1 MCYNGRII
9 AEYKFLRIK
18 GVLMNMNKD
27 LEDFSIVHDNGMNNN
42 NFVDSLCHP
51 ELVSRSLNHEILKQ
65 VQNDNT
71 LGNNSLCHPEFISGS
86 QEEDILKRVPS
97 DNVFMQN
104 NRELVG
110 AHKAFTLSESLIMM
124 AIVGVIAVITLVS
137 LSGLKPNKDKLLL
150 QKAHRA
156 TLEAVAEIAN
166 DTVAYPP
173 LQSAD
178 ASFRGHL
185 LFAAR
190 RQVEMALFTPDLTQ
204 AITGDGVDCT
214 IYGTPGGDTVPKQLM
229 CSKLDA
235 NGNPIE
241 TTNADGLIVF
251 VYTTDCKKNP
261 PRLTLDPLDPI
272 DTSTRGGD
280 TVVDN
285 TPTPTGTLKPTGG
298 GHSDSVLPNIGSA
311 GETTTSGNVKITPAS
326 AVLTDRS
333 VPTRDSGKYTSEN
346 KFAYLFAHI
355 MQPSGKDISC
365 NNKVCTFNTSDGMSW
380 TVTDNFSAGNVNS
393 TATIKVDING
403 DKKPN
408 KAYNPDKPTE
418 VKTPDQFT
426 FTVRANGQVTVPAN
440 DAVAQKYLQSRK

>member
-1 MCYNGRII
+1 
-9 AEYKFLRIK
+9 
-18 GVLMNMNKD
+18 MNMNKD

-51 ELVSRSLNHEILKQ
+51 E
-65 VQNDNT
+65 
-71 LGNNSLCHPEFISGS
+71 FISGS
-86 QEEDILKRVPS
+86 QEEDILKRVPN
-97 DNVFMQN
+97 D
-104 NRELVG
+104 RELVG

-235 NGNPIE
+235 NGNPV
-241 TTNADGLIVF
+241 TRLNSDGLIDF
-251 VYTTDCKKNP
+251 VYTTDCKTITAK
-261 PRLTLDPLDPI
+261 LTLDPIDPI
-272 DTSTRGGD
+272 DTSTLNVD
-280 TVVDN
+280 TGNN
-285 TPTPTGTLKPTGG
+285 TTGIPKPTGG

-311 GETTTSGNVKITPAS
+311 GEATTSGNVKITPAS

-333 VPTRDSGKYTSEN
+333 VPTRDSGKYTSAN

-426 FTVRANGQVTVPAN
+426 FTVRANGQVTVPVN

>member
-1 MCYNGRII
+1 
-9 AEYKFLRIK
+9 
-18 GVLMNMNKD
+18 MNMNKD

-51 ELVSRSLNHEILKQ
+51 E
-65 VQNDNT
+65 
-71 LGNNSLCHPEFISGS
+71 FISES
-86 QEEDILKRVPS
+86 QEEDILKRVPN
-97 DNVFMQN
+97 D
-104 NRELVG
+104 RELVG

-235 NGNPIE
+235 NGNPV
-241 TTNADGLIVF
+241 TRLNSDGLIEF
-251 VYTTDCKKNP
+251 VYTTDCKTITAK
-261 PRLTLDPLDPI
+261 LTLDPIDPI
-272 DTSTRGGD
+272 DTSTLNVD
-280 TVVDN
+280 TGNN
-285 TPTPTGTLKPTGG
+285 TTGIPKPTGG

-311 GETTTSGNVKITPAS
+311 GEATTSGNVKITPAS

-333 VPTRDSGKYTSEN
+333 VPTRDSGKYTSAN

-426 FTVRANGQVTVPAN
+426 FTVRANGQVTVPVN

>member
-1 MCYNGRII
+1 MD
-9 AEYKFLRIK
+9 
-18 GVLMNMNKD
+18 MNKD
-27 LEDFSIVHDNGMNNN
+27 LEDFSIVFDNGMNDN
-42 NFVDSLCHP
+42 NFVDSETHF
-51 ELVSRSLNHEILKQ
+51 EFFKGFKMQKSL
-65 VQNDNT
+65 
-71 LGNNSLCHPEFISGS
+71 
-86 QEEDILKRVPS
+86 
-97 DNVFMQN
+97 
-104 NRELVG
+104 
-110 AHKAFTLSESLIMM
+110 AFTLSESLIMM

-214 IYGTPGGDTVPKQLM
+214 IYGTPGGNPNTVPYSLM
-229 CSKLDA
+229 CAKEDA
-235 NGNPIE
+235 NGNPV
-241 TTNADGLIVF
+241 TRLNSDGLIEF
-251 VYTTDCKKNP
+251 VYTTDCKKNLP
-261 PRLTLDPLDPI
+261 KLTLDPI
-272 DTSTRGGD
+272 DTSTFNTGN
-280 TVVDN
+280 TVN
-285 TPTPTGTLKPTGG
+285 TVNTGSNTIETLKPTGG

-333 VPTRDSGKYTSEN
+333 VPKRDSGKYTSEN

>member
-1 MCYNGRII
+1 
-9 AEYKFLRIK
+9 
-18 GVLMNMNKD
+18 MNMNKD

-42 NFVDSLCHP
+42 NFV
-51 ELVSRSLNHEILKQ
+51 
-65 VQNDNT
+65 
-71 LGNNSLCHPEFISGS
+71 NSLCHPEFISGT
-86 QEEDILKRVPS
+86 QEEDILKRVPN
-97 DNVFMQN
+97 D
-104 NRELVG
+104 RELVG

-190 RQVEMALFTPDLTQ
+190 RQVEMALFTPDLTH
-204 AITGDGVDCT
+204 AITDEELDCT
-214 IYGTPGGDTVPKQLM
+214 IYGTPGGGPTVPTKLM
-229 CSKLDA
+229 CIKEDA
-235 NGNPIE
+235 NGNPV
-241 TTNADGLIVF
+241 TRLNSDGIIVF
-251 VYTTDCKKNP
+251 VPTTDCKKTLP
-261 PRLTLDPLDPI
+261 KLTLDPLDPI
-272 DTSTRGGD
+272 DTSTLNVD
-280 TVVDN
+280 TGNN
-285 TPTPTGTLKPTGG
+285 TTGIPKPTGG

-333 VPTRDSGKYTSEN
+333 VPKRDSGKYTSAN

-365 NNKVCTFNTSDGMSW
+365 RNKVCSFNTSDGMSW

>member
-1 MCYNGRII
+1 
-9 AEYKFLRIK
+9 
-18 GVLMNMNKD
+18 MNMNKD
-27 LEDFSIVHDNGMNNN
+27 LEDFSIVYDNGMNNN

-51 ELVSRSLNHEILKQ
+51 E
-65 VQNDNT
+65 
-71 LGNNSLCHPEFISGS
+71 FISGA
-86 QEEDILKRVPS
+86 QEEDILKRVPNDS
-97 DNVFMQN
+97 VFMQDD
-104 NRELVG
+104 RELVG

-235 NGNPIE
+235 NGNPV
-241 TTNADGLIVF
+241 TRLNSDGLIEF
-251 VYTTDCKKNP
+251 VYTTDCKTITAK
-261 PRLTLDPLDPI
+261 LTLDPIDPI
-272 DTSTRGGD
+272 DTSTLNVD
-280 TVVDN
+280 TGNN
-285 TPTPTGTLKPTGG
+285 TTEILKPTGG

>member
-1 MCYNGRII
+1 
-9 AEYKFLRIK
+9 
-18 GVLMNMNKD
+18 MNMNKD
-27 LEDFSIVHDNGMNNN
+27 LEDFSIVYDNGMNNN
-42 NFVDSLCHP
+42 NFVD
-51 ELVSRSLNHEILKQ
+51 
-65 VQNDNT
+65 
-71 LGNNSLCHPEFISGS
+71 SLCHPEFISGS
-86 QEEDILKRVPS
+86 QEEDILKRVPN
-97 DNVFMQN
+97 D
-104 NRELVG
+104 RELVG

-190 RQVEMALFTPDLTQ
+190 RQVEMALITPDLTY
-204 AITGDGVDCT
+204 AITDEELDCT
-214 IYGTPGGDTVPKQLM
+214 IYGTPGGGPNTMRQTYM
-229 CSKLDA
+229 CYKEDA

-241 TTNADGLIVF
+241 TTNADGLIEF
-251 VYTTDCKKNP
+251 VMTTDCQKITTKQ
-261 PRLTLDPLDPI
+261 TIDPLGPI
-272 DTSTRGGD
+272 DTSTLDVD
-280 TVVDN
+280 TGNN
-285 TPTPTGTLKPTGG
+285 TTEILKPTGG

-333 VPTRDSGKYTSEN
+333 VPTRDSGKYTSAN

>member
-1 MCYNGRII
+1 
-9 AEYKFLRIK
+9 
-18 GVLMNMNKD
+18 MNMNKD

-42 NFVDSLCHP
+42 NFVDSLCLP
-51 ELVSRSLNHEILKQ
+51 ELVSRSLNHEILNQ
-65 VQNDNT
+65 VQNDNM
-71 LGNNSLCHPEFISGS
+71 LGNSSLCHPEFISGS
-86 QEEDILKRVPS
+86 QEEDILKRVPN
-97 DNVFMQN
+97 D
-104 NRELVG
+104 RELVG

-204 AITGDGVDCT
+204 AITDDKLDCT
-214 IYGTPGGDTVPKQLM
+214 IYGTSSGAPTVPKQLM
-229 CSKLDA
+229 CQKVDA
-235 NGNPIE
+235 NGNPV
-241 TTNADGLIVF
+241 TYLNSNGLIDF
-251 VYTTDCKKNP
+251 VYTTNCKNTTK
-261 PRLTLDPLDPI
+261 LTLDPLDPI
-272 DTSTRGGD
+272 DTSTWD
-280 TVVDN
+280 VN
-285 TPTPTGTLKPTGG
+285 TGNNTTATLQPTGG

-365 NNKVCTFNTSDGMSW
+365 SNKVCTFNTSDGMSW

>member
-1 MCYNGRII
+1 MD
-9 AEYKFLRIK
+9 
-18 GVLMNMNKD
+18 MNKD
-27 LEDFSIVHDNGMNNN
+27 LEDFSIVYDNGMNNN

-51 ELVSRSLNHEILKQ
+51 E
-65 VQNDNT
+65 
-71 LGNNSLCHPEFISGS
+71 FISGA
-86 QEEDILKRVPS
+86 QEEDILKRVPNDS
-97 DNVFMQN
+97 VFMQDD
-104 NRELVG
+104 RELVG

-190 RQVEMALFTPDLTQ
+190 RQVEMALFTPDLTH
-204 AITGDGVDCT
+204 AITDEEVDCT
-214 IYGTPGGDTVPKQLM
+214 IYGTPGGDPNPTVPKQLM
-229 CSKLDA
+229 CRKIDA
-235 NGNPIE
+235 NGNPV
-241 TTNADGLIVF
+241 TRLNSDGMIDF
-251 VYTTDCKKNP
+251 VYTTNCKNTTK
-261 PRLTLDPLDPI
+261 LTLDPLDPLDPI
-272 DTSTRGGD
+272 DTSTLNVD
-280 TVVDN
+280 TGNN
-285 TPTPTGTLKPTGG
+285 TTGIPKPTGG

-311 GETTTSGNVKITPAS
+311 GEATTSGNVKITPAS

-333 VPTRDSGKYTSEN
+333 VPKRDSGKYTSEN

>member
-1 MCYNGRII
+1 MP
-9 AEYKFLRIK
+9 
-18 GVLMNMNKD
+18 D
-27 LEDFSIVHDNGMNNN
+27 D
-42 NFVDSLCHP
+42 
-51 ELVSRSLNHEILKQ
+51 
-65 VQNDNT
+65 
-71 LGNNSLCHPEFISGS
+71 
-86 QEEDILKRVPS
+86 
-97 DNVFMQN
+97 
-104 NRELVG
+104 RELVG

-156 TLEAVAEIAN
+156 TLEAIAEIAN
-166 DTVAYPP
+166 DTVAYPS

-178 ASFRGHL
+178 ASFRGYL

-204 AITGDGVDCT
+204 AITSGVDGCT
-214 IYGTPGGDTVPKQLM
+214 IYGPTTGGGPNYTRYTTAWGDIDAGNNTTGGGGGAIQKM
-229 CSKLDA
+229 CLKEDA
-235 NGNPIE
+235 NGNPITYVNDE
-241 TTNADGLIVF
+241 GIIDF
-251 VYTTDCKKNP
+251 VKTTDCKKSTLEP
-261 PRLTLDPLDPI
+261 LDPTLDPI
-272 DTSTRGGD
+272 DTSTWNTGNTFTWNVD
-280 TVVDN
+280 T
-285 TPTPTGTLKPTGG
+285 GRTLKPTDGG
-298 GHSDSVLPNIGSA
+298 YSDSVLPNIGSSSSI
-311 GETTTSGNVKITPAS
+311 GSTSGNVKITPAS

-380 TVTDNFSAGNVNS
+380 TVTDNFSAGNVDS

-408 KAYNPDKPTE
+408 KAYNPEKPTE

-440 DAVAQKYLQSRK
+440 DDVAQKYLHSRK

>member
-1 MCYNGRII
+1 
-9 AEYKFLRIK
+9 
-18 GVLMNMNKD
+18 MNMNKD

-51 ELVSRSLNHEILKQ
+51 
-65 VQNDNT
+65 
-71 LGNNSLCHPEFISGS
+71 GFISES
-86 QEEDILKRVPS
+86 QEEDILKRVPN
-97 DNVFMQN
+97 D
-104 NRELVG
+104 RELVG

-235 NGNPIE
+235 NGNPV
-241 TTNADGLIVF
+241 TRLNSDGLIEF
-251 VYTTDCKKNP
+251 VYTTDCKTITAK
-261 PRLTLDPLDPI
+261 LTLDPIDPI
-272 DTSTRGGD
+272 DTSTLNVD
-280 TVVDN
+280 TGNN
-285 TPTPTGTLKPTGG
+285 TTGIPKPTGG

-311 GETTTSGNVKITPAS
+311 GETTTSSNVKITPAS

-333 VPTRDSGKYTSEN
+333 VPTRDSGKYTSAN

>member
-18 GVLMNMNKD
+18 GVLMDMNKD
-27 LEDFSIVHDNGMNNN
+27 LEDFSIVYDNGMNNN

-51 ELVSRSLNHEILKQ
+51 ELVSRSLNHEILNQ

-71 LGNNSLCHPEFISGS
+71 LGNNSLCHPEFSSGS
-86 QEEDILKRVPS
+86 QEEDILKRVPN
-97 DNVFMQN
+97 D
-104 NRELVG
+104 RELVG

-235 NGNPIE
+235 NGNPV
-241 TTNADGLIVF
+241 TRLNSDGLTEF

-272 DTSTRGGD
+272 DTSTF
-280 TVVDN
+280 TVN
-285 TPTPTGTLKPTGG
+285 TGNNTIETLKPTGG

-311 GETTTSGNVKITPAS
+311 GETTTSSNVKITPAS

>member
-1 MCYNGRII
+1 MD
-9 AEYKFLRIK
+9 
-18 GVLMNMNKD
+18 MNKD
-27 LEDFSIVHDNGMNNN
+27 LEDFSIVFDNGMNDN
-42 NFVDSLCHP
+42 NFVD
-51 ELVSRSLNHEILKQ
+51 
-65 VQNDNT
+65 
-71 LGNNSLCHPEFISGS
+71 SLCHPEFISGS
-86 QEEDILKRVPS
+86 QEILNLEERYRNECGMTESETSYIMSSRISETHCGIFK
-97 DNVFMQN
+97 DTKMQKS
-104 NRELVG
+104 L
-110 AHKAFTLSESLIMM
+110 AFTLSESLIMM

-178 ASFRGHL
+178 ASFRDHL
-185 LFAAR
+185 FFAAR

-204 AITGDGVDCT
+204 AITDEKLDCT
-214 IYGTPGGDTVPKQLM
+214 IYGTPSSGPTVPTKFM
-229 CSKLDA
+229 CAEIDA
-235 NGNPIE
+235 NGN
-241 TTNADGLIVF
+241 
-251 VYTTDCKKNP
+251 VYSTDCQKITTK
-261 PRLTLDPLDPI
+261 LTIDPLGPIDPI
-272 DTSTRGGD
+272 DTSTLNVD
-280 TVVDN
+280 TGNN
-285 TPTPTGTLKPTGG
+285 TTGIPKPTGG

-311 GETTTSGNVKITPAS
+311 GEATTSGNVKITPAS

-333 VPTRDSGKYTSEN
+333 VPKRDSGKYTSEN

-365 NNKVCTFNTSDGMSW
+365 SNKVCTFNTSDGMSW

>member
-1 MCYNGRII
+1 
-9 AEYKFLRIK
+9 
-18 GVLMNMNKD
+18 MNMNKD
-27 LEDFSIVHDNGMNNN
+27 LEDFSIVYDNGMNNN

-51 ELVSRSLNHEILKQ
+51 ELVSRSLNHEILNQ

-86 QEEDILKRVPS
+86 QEEDILKRVPN
-97 DNVFMQN
+97 D
-104 NRELVG
+104 RELVG
-110 AHKAFTLSESLIMM
+110 THKAFTLSESLIMM

-190 RQVEMALFTPDLTQ
+190 RQVEMALFTPDLTH
-204 AITGDGVDCT
+204 AITDEELDCT
-214 IYGTPGGDTVPKQLM
+214 IYGTPGGNPNTVPYSLM
-229 CSKLDA
+229 CAKIDA
-235 NGNPIE
+235 NGNHV
-241 TTNADGLIVF
+241 TRLNRDGLIEF
-251 VYTTDCKKNP
+251 VYTTDCKKTLP
-261 PRLTLDPLDPI
+261 KLTLDPIDPI
-272 DTSTRGGD
+272 DTSTLNVD
-280 TVVDN
+280 TGNN
-285 TPTPTGTLKPTGG
+285 TTGIPKPTGG

-333 VPTRDSGKYTSEN
+333 VPKRDSGKYTSEN

>member
-9 AEYKFLRIK
+9 AEYNFLRIK

-51 ELVSRSLNHEILKQ
+51 E
-65 VQNDNT
+65 
-71 LGNNSLCHPEFISGS
+71 FISES
-86 QEEDILKRVPS
+86 QEEDILKRVPN
-97 DNVFMQN
+97 D
-104 NRELVG
+104 RELVG

-235 NGNPIE
+235 NGNPV
-241 TTNADGLIVF
+241 TRLNSDGLFEF
-251 VYTTDCKKNP
+251 VYTTDCKTITAK
-261 PRLTLDPLDPI
+261 LTLDPIDPI
-272 DTSTRGGD
+272 DTSTLNVD
-280 TVVDN
+280 TGNN
-285 TPTPTGTLKPTGG
+285 TTGIPKPTGG

-311 GETTTSGNVKITPAS
+311 GEATTSGNVKITPAS

-333 VPTRDSGKYTSEN
+333 VPTRDSGKYTSAN

-426 FTVRANGQVTVPAN
+426 FTVRANGQVTVPVN

>member
-9 AEYKFLRIK
+9 AEYNFLRIK

-51 ELVSRSLNHEILKQ
+51 E
-65 VQNDNT
+65 
-71 LGNNSLCHPEFISGS
+71 FISGS
-86 QEEDILKRVPS
+86 QEEDILKRVPN
-97 DNVFMQN
+97 D
-104 NRELVG
+104 RELVG

-235 NGNPIE
+235 NGNPV
-241 TTNADGLIVF
+241 TRLNSDGLIGF
-251 VYTTDCKKNP
+251 VYTTDCKTITAK
-261 PRLTLDPLDPI
+261 LTLDPIDPI
-272 DTSTRGGD
+272 DTSTLNVD
-280 TVVDN
+280 TGNN
-285 TPTPTGTLKPTGG
+285 TTGIPKPTGG

-311 GETTTSGNVKITPAS
+311 GEATTSGNVKITPAS

-333 VPTRDSGKYTSEN
+333 VPTRDSGKYTSAN

-426 FTVRANGQVTVPAN
+426 FTVRANGQVTVPVN

>member
-1 MCYNGRII
+1 
-9 AEYKFLRIK
+9 
-18 GVLMNMNKD
+18 MNMNKD

-51 ELVSRSLNHEILKQ
+51 E
-65 VQNDNT
+65 
-71 LGNNSLCHPEFISGS
+71 FISES
-86 QEEDILKRVPS
+86 QEEDILKRVPN
-97 DNVFMQN
+97 D
-104 NRELVG
+104 RELVG

-235 NGNPIE
+235 NGNPV
-241 TTNADGLIVF
+241 TRLNSDGLIEF
-251 VYTTDCKKNP
+251 VYTTDCKTITAK
-261 PRLTLDPLDPI
+261 LTLDPIDPI
-272 DTSTRGGD
+272 DTSTLNVD
-280 TVVDN
+280 TGNN
-285 TPTPTGTLKPTGG
+285 TTGIPKPTGG
-298 GHSDSVLPNIGSA
+298 GHSDSVLPNIGSV

-333 VPTRDSGKYTSEN
+333 VPKRDSGKYTSEN

>member
-27 LEDFSIVHDNGMNNN
+27 LEDFSIVYDNGMNNN

-51 ELVSRSLNHEILKQ
+51 E
-65 VQNDNT
+65 
-71 LGNNSLCHPEFISGS
+71 FISES
-86 QEEDILKRVPS
+86 QEEDILKRVPN
-97 DNVFMQN
+97 D
-104 NRELVG
+104 RELVG

-214 IYGTPGGDTVPKQLM
+214 IYGTPGGNPNTVPYSLM
-229 CSKLDA
+229 CAKEDA
-235 NGNPIE
+235 NGNPV
-241 TTNADGLIVF
+241 TRLNSDGLTEF
-251 VYTTDCKKNP
+251 VYTTDCKKNLP
-261 PRLTLDPLDPI
+261 KLTLDPI
-272 DTSTRGGD
+272 DTSTFNTGN
-280 TVVDN
+280 TVN
-285 TPTPTGTLKPTGG
+285 TVNTGSNTIETLKPTGG

-333 VPTRDSGKYTSEN
+333 VPKRDSGKYTSEN

-440 DAVAQKYLQSRK
+440 DTVAQKYLQSRK

>member
-1 MCYNGRII
+1 MD
-9 AEYKFLRIK
+9 
-18 GVLMNMNKD
+18 MNKD
-27 LEDFSIVHDNGMNNN
+27 LEDFSIVFDNGMNNN

-51 ELVSRSLNHEILKQ
+51 E
-65 VQNDNT
+65 
-71 LGNNSLCHPEFISGS
+71 FISES
-86 QEEDILKRVPS
+86 QEEDILKRVPN
-97 DNVFMQN
+97 D
-104 NRELVG
+104 RELVG

-235 NGNPIE
+235 NGNPV
-241 TTNADGLIVF
+241 TRLNSDGLIEF
-251 VYTTDCKKNP
+251 VYTTNCKTITAK
-261 PRLTLDPLDPI
+261 LTLDPIDPI
-272 DTSTRGGD
+272 DTSTLNVD
-280 TVVDN
+280 TGNN
-285 TPTPTGTLKPTGG
+285 TTGIPKPTGG
-298 GHSDSVLPNIGSA
+298 GHSDSVLPNIGSV

-333 VPTRDSGKYTSEN
+333 VPKRDSGKYTSEN

-365 NNKVCTFNTSDGMSW
+365 SNKVCTFNTSDGMSW

>member
-1 MCYNGRII
+1 
-9 AEYKFLRIK
+9 
-18 GVLMNMNKD
+18 MNMNKD
-27 LEDFSIVHDNGMNNN
+27 LEDFSIVYDNGMNNN

-51 ELVSRSLNHEILKQ
+51 E
-65 VQNDNT
+65 
-71 LGNNSLCHPEFISGS
+71 FISES
-86 QEEDILKRVPS
+86 QEEDILKRVPN
-97 DNVFMQN
+97 D
-104 NRELVG
+104 RELVG

-178 ASFRGHL
+178 ASFRGYL

-190 RQVEMALFTPDLTQ
+190 RQVEMALFTPDLTH
-204 AITGDGVDCT
+204 AITDEELDCT
-214 IYGTPGGDTVPKQLM
+214 IYGTPGGSPNPTAPLQLM
-229 CSKLDA
+229 CAKIDA
-235 NGNPIE
+235 NGNHV
-241 TTNADGLIVF
+241 TRLNSDGLIEF
-251 VYTTDCKKNP
+251 VYTTDCKKTLP
-261 PRLTLDPLDPI
+261 KLTLDPIDPI
-272 DTSTRGGD
+272 DTSTLNVD
-280 TVVDN
+280 TGNN
-285 TPTPTGTLKPTGG
+285 TTGIPKPTGG

-311 GETTTSGNVKITPAS
+311 GEATTSGNVKITPAS

-333 VPTRDSGKYTSEN
+333 VPKRDSGKYTSAN

-365 NNKVCTFNTSDGMSW
+365 SNKVCTFNTSDGMSW

>member
-1 MCYNGRII
+1 
-9 AEYKFLRIK
+9 
-18 GVLMNMNKD
+18 MNMNKD

-51 ELVSRSLNHEILKQ
+51 E
-65 VQNDNT
+65 
-71 LGNNSLCHPEFISGS
+71 FISES
-86 QEEDILKRVPS
+86 QEEDILKRVPNDS
-97 DNVFMQN
+97 VFMQDD
-104 NRELVG
+104 RELVG

-214 IYGTPGGDTVPKQLM
+214 IYGTPGGNPNTVPYSLM
-229 CSKLDA
+229 CAKEDA
-235 NGNPIE
+235 NGNPV
-241 TTNADGLIVF
+241 TRLNSDGLTEF

-261 PRLTLDPLDPI
+261 PKLTLDPI
-272 DTSTRGGD
+272 DTSTFNTGN
-280 TVVDN
+280 TVN
-285 TPTPTGTLKPTGG
+285 TVNTGSNTTEILKPTGG

-333 VPTRDSGKYTSEN
+333 VPTRDSGKYTSAN

-365 NNKVCTFNTSDGMSW
+365 NNKVCTFNTADGMSW

>member
-1 MCYNGRII
+1 MD
-9 AEYKFLRIK
+9 
-18 GVLMNMNKD
+18 MNKD
-27 LEDFSIVHDNGMNNN
+27 LEDFSIVYDNGMNNN

-51 ELVSRSLNHEILKQ
+51 E
-65 VQNDNT
+65 
-71 LGNNSLCHPEFISGS
+71 FISGA
-86 QEEDILKRVPS
+86 QEEDILKRVPNDS
-97 DNVFMQN
+97 VFMQDD
-104 NRELVG
+104 RELVG

-190 RQVEMALFTPDLTQ
+190 RQVEMALFTPDLTH
-204 AITGDGVDCT
+204 AITDEEVDCT
-214 IYGTPGGDTVPKQLM
+214 IYGTPGGDPNPTVPKQLM
-229 CSKLDA
+229 CLKIDA
-235 NGNPIE
+235 NGNPV
-241 TTNADGLIVF
+241 TRLNSDGMIDF
-251 VYTTDCKKNP
+251 VYTTNCKNTTK
-261 PRLTLDPLDPI
+261 LTLDPLDPLDPI
-272 DTSTRGGD
+272 DTSTLNVD
-280 TVVDN
+280 TGNN
-285 TPTPTGTLKPTGG
+285 TTGIPKPTGG

-311 GETTTSGNVKITPAS
+311 GEATTSGNVKITPAS

-333 VPTRDSGKYTSEN
+333 VPKRDSGKYTSTN

-365 NNKVCTFNTSDGMSW
+365 SNKVCTFNTSDGMSW

>member
-1 MCYNGRII
+1 
-9 AEYKFLRIK
+9 
-18 GVLMNMNKD
+18 MNMNKD
-27 LEDFSIVHDNGMNNN
+27 LEDFSIVYDNGMNNN
-42 NFVDSLCHP
+42 NFVD
-51 ELVSRSLNHEILKQ
+51 
-65 VQNDNT
+65 
-71 LGNNSLCHPEFISGS
+71 SLCHPEFISGS
-86 QEEDILKRVPS
+86 QEEDILKRVPN
-97 DNVFMQN
+97 D
-104 NRELVG
+104 RELVG

-190 RQVEMALFTPDLTQ
+190 RQVEMALITPDLTH
-204 AITGDGVDCT
+204 AITDEELDCT
-214 IYGTPGGDTVPKQLM
+214 IYGTPGGGPNTMRLTYM
-229 CSKLDA
+229 CYKEDA

-241 TTNADGLIVF
+241 TTNADGLIEF
-251 VYTTDCKKNP
+251 VMTTNCKN
-261 PRLTLDPLDPI
+261 TLKTIEHIDPI
-272 DTSTRGGD
+272 DTSTLDVD
-280 TVVDN
+280 TGNN
-285 TPTPTGTLKPTGG
+285 TTEILKPTGG

>member
-1 MCYNGRII
+1 
-9 AEYKFLRIK
+9 
-18 GVLMNMNKD
+18 MNMNKD

-51 ELVSRSLNHEILKQ
+51 E
-65 VQNDNT
+65 
-71 LGNNSLCHPEFISGS
+71 FISGS
-86 QEEDILKRVPS
+86 QEEDILKRVPN
-97 DNVFMQN
+97 D
-104 NRELVG
+104 RELVG

-235 NGNPIE
+235 NGNPV
-241 TTNADGLIVF
+241 TRLNSDGLIEF
-251 VYTTDCKKNP
+251 VYTTDCKTITAK
-261 PRLTLDPLDPI
+261 LTLDPIDPI
-272 DTSTRGGD
+272 DTSTLNVD
-280 TVVDN
+280 TGNN
-285 TPTPTGTLKPTGG
+285 TTGIPKPTGG

-311 GETTTSGNVKITPAS
+311 GEATTSGNVKITPAS

-333 VPTRDSGKYTSEN
+333 VPTRDSGKYTSAN

-426 FTVRANGQVTVPAN
+426 FTVRANGQVTVPVN

>member
-1 MCYNGRII
+1 
-9 AEYKFLRIK
+9 
-18 GVLMNMNKD
+18 MNMNKD

-51 ELVSRSLNHEILKQ
+51 ELVSRSLNHEILNQ
-65 VQNDNT
+65 VQNDNM
-71 LGNNSLCHPEFISGS
+71 LGNSSLCHPEFISGS
-86 QEEDILKRVPS
+86 QEEDILKRVPN
-97 DNVFMQN
+97 D
-104 NRELVG
+104 RELVG

-190 RQVEMALFTPDLTQ
+190 RQVEMALFTPDLTH
-204 AITGDGVDCT
+204 AITDEELDCT
-214 IYGTPGGDTVPKQLM
+214 IYGTPGGGPTVPTKFM
-229 CSKLDA
+229 CAEIDA
-235 NGNPIE
+235 NGN
-241 TTNADGLIVF
+241 
-251 VYTTDCKKNP
+251 VYSTDCQKITTK
-261 PRLTLDPLDPI
+261 LTIDPLGPIDPI
-272 DTSTRGGD
+272 DTSTLNVD
-280 TVVDN
+280 TGNN
-285 TPTPTGTLKPTGG
+285 TTGIPKPTGG
-298 GHSDSVLPNIGSA
+298 GHSDSVLPNIGSV

-333 VPTRDSGKYTSEN
+333 VPKRDSGKYTSEN

-365 NNKVCTFNTSDGMSW
+365 SNKVCTFNTSDGMSW

>member
-1 MCYNGRII
+1 
-9 AEYKFLRIK
+9 
-18 GVLMNMNKD
+18 MNMNKD
-27 LEDFSIVHDNGMNNN
+27 LEDFSIVYDNGMNNN

-51 ELVSRSLNHEILKQ
+51 ELVSRSLNHEILNQ

-71 LGNNSLCHPEFISGS
+71 LGNNSLCHPEFSSGS
-86 QEEDILKRVPS
+86 QEEDILKRVPN
-97 DNVFMQN
+97 D
-104 NRELVG
+104 RELVG

-235 NGNPIE
+235 NGNPV
-241 TTNADGLIVF
+241 TRLNSDGLTEF

-272 DTSTRGGD
+272 DTSTF
-280 TVVDN
+280 TVN
-285 TPTPTGTLKPTGG
+285 TGNNTIETLKPTGG

-311 GETTTSGNVKITPAS
+311 GETTTSSNVKITPAS

>member
-1 MCYNGRII
+1 MCYNGKII

-51 ELVSRSLNHEILKQ
+51 E
-65 VQNDNT
+65 
-71 LGNNSLCHPEFISGS
+71 FISGS
-86 QEEDILKRVPS
+86 QEEDILKRVPN
-97 DNVFMQN
+97 D
-104 NRELVG
+104 RELVG

-204 AITGDGVDCT
+204 AIAGDGVDCT

-229 CSKLDA
+229 CIKEDA
-235 NGNPIE
+235 NGNPV
-241 TTNADGLIVF
+241 TRLNRDGLIEF
-251 VYTTDCKKNP
+251 VQTTDCKRNTL
-261 PRLTLDPLDPI
+261 RTLDFLDPV
-272 DTSTRGGD
+272 DTSTLDID
-280 TVVDN
+280 TGNN
-285 TPTPTGTLKPTGG
+285 TTEILKPTGG

-333 VPTRDSGKYTSEN
+333 VPKRDSGKYTSAN

>member
-1 MCYNGRII
+1 MD
-9 AEYKFLRIK
+9 
-18 GVLMNMNKD
+18 MNKD
-27 LEDFSIVHDNGMNNN
+27 LEDFSIVFDNGMNNN

-51 ELVSRSLNHEILKQ
+51 ELVSGSHEK
-65 VQNDNT
+65 
-71 LGNNSLCHPEFISGS
+71 
-86 QEEDILKRVPS
+86 DILKRVPNDS
-97 DNVFMQN
+97 IFMPDD
-104 NRELVG
+104 RELVG

-156 TLEAVAEIAN
+156 TLEAVAEIVN

-204 AITGDGVDCT
+204 AITSGLDGCT
-214 IYGTPGGDTVPKQLM
+214 IYGPTTGGGPNYTRYTTTWGDIDAGNNTTGSSTINDKATTFM
-229 CSKLDA
+229 CYKEDA
-235 NGNPIE
+235 NGNPITYLNDE
-241 TTNADGLIVF
+241 GIIDF
-251 VYTTDCKKNP
+251 VMTTDCKNTTKA
-261 PRLTLDPLDPI
+261 TLDPLGPI
-272 DTSTRGGD
+272 
-280 TVVDN
+280 N
-285 TPTPTGTLKPTGG
+285 TFTWNTGSNTIGALKPTDG
-298 GHSDSVLPNIGSA
+298 GHSDSVLPNIGSSSNI
-311 GETTTSGNVKITPAS
+311 GSTSGNVKITPAS

-333 VPTRDSGKYTSEN
+333 VPTRDSGKYTSAN

-380 TVTDNFSAGNVNS
+380 KVTDNFRAGNVNS
-393 TATIKVDING
+393 TAKIEVDING

-408 KAYNPDKPTE
+408 KAYNPEKPTE

-426 FTVRANGQVTVPAN
+426 FTVRANGQVIVPET

>member
-1 MCYNGRII
+1 MD
-9 AEYKFLRIK
+9 
-18 GVLMNMNKD
+18 MNKD
-27 LEDFSIVHDNGMNNN
+27 LEDFSIVYDNGMNNN

-51 ELVSRSLNHEILKQ
+51 E
-65 VQNDNT
+65 
-71 LGNNSLCHPEFISGS
+71 FISGA
-86 QEEDILKRVPS
+86 QEEDILKRVPNDS
-97 DNVFMQN
+97 VFMQDD
-104 NRELVG
+104 RELVG

-190 RQVEMALFTPDLTQ
+190 RQVEMALFTPDLTH
-204 AITGDGVDCT
+204 AITDEEVDCT
-214 IYGTPGGDTVPKQLM
+214 IYGTPGGDPNPTVPKQLM
-229 CSKLDA
+229 CLKIDA
-235 NGNPIE
+235 NGNPV
-241 TTNADGLIVF
+241 TRLNSDGMIDF
-251 VYTTDCKKNP
+251 VYTTNCKNTTK
-261 PRLTLDPLDPI
+261 LTLDPLDPLDPI
-272 DTSTRGGD
+272 DTSTLNVD
-280 TVVDN
+280 TGNN
-285 TPTPTGTLKPTGG
+285 TTGIPKPTGG
-298 GHSDSVLPNIGSA
+298 GHSDSVLPNIGSV

-333 VPTRDSGKYTSEN
+333 VPKRDSGKYTSEN

>member
-9 AEYKFLRIK
+9 AEYNFLRIK

-51 ELVSRSLNHEILKQ
+51 E
-65 VQNDNT
+65 
-71 LGNNSLCHPEFISGS
+71 FISES
-86 QEEDILKRVPS
+86 QEEDILKRVPN
-97 DNVFMQN
+97 D
-104 NRELVG
+104 RELVG

-235 NGNPIE
+235 NGNPV
-241 TTNADGLIVF
+241 TRLNSDGLTEF
-251 VYTTDCKKNP
+251 VYTTDCKTITAK
-261 PRLTLDPLDPI
+261 LTLDPIDPI
-272 DTSTRGGD
+272 DTSTLNVD
-280 TVVDN
+280 TGNN
-285 TPTPTGTLKPTGG
+285 TTGIPKPTGG

-311 GETTTSGNVKITPAS
+311 GEATTSGNVKITPAS

-333 VPTRDSGKYTSEN
+333 VPTRDSGKYTSAN

-426 FTVRANGQVTVPAN
+426 FTVRANGQVTVPVN

>member
-27 LEDFSIVHDNGMNNN
+27 LEDFSIVYDNGMNNN

-51 ELVSRSLNHEILKQ
+51 ELVSRSLNHEILNQ

-71 LGNNSLCHPEFISGS
+71 LGNNSLCHPEFISES
-86 QEEDILKRVPS
+86 QEKDILKRVPN
-97 DNVFMQN
+97 D
-104 NRELVG
+104 RELVG

-235 NGNPIE
+235 NGNPV
-241 TTNADGLIVF
+241 TRLNSDGLTEF

-440 DAVAQKYLQSRK
+440 DTVAQKYLQSRK

>member
-18 GVLMNMNKD
+18 GVLMDMNKD
-27 LEDFSIVHDNGMNNN
+27 LEDFSIVFDNGMNDN
-42 NFVDSLCHP
+42 NFVDSETHF
-51 ELVSRSLNHEILKQ
+51 EFFKGFKMQKSL
-65 VQNDNT
+65 
-71 LGNNSLCHPEFISGS
+71 
-86 QEEDILKRVPS
+86 
-97 DNVFMQN
+97 
-104 NRELVG
+104 
-110 AHKAFTLSESLIMM
+110 AFTLSESLIMM

-204 AITGDGVDCT
+204 AITDDKLDCT
-214 IYGTPGGDTVPKQLM
+214 IYGTPGGDPNPTVPKQLM
-229 CSKLDA
+229 CQKVDA
-235 NGNPIE
+235 NGNPV
-241 TTNADGLIVF
+241 TYLNSNGLIDF
-251 VYTTDCKKNP
+251 VYTTNCKNTTK
-261 PRLTLDPLDPI
+261 LTLDPLDPI
-272 DTSTRGGD
+272 DTSTLVID
-280 TVVDN
+280 TGNN
-285 TPTPTGTLKPTGG
+285 TTGIPKPTGG

-333 VPTRDSGKYTSEN
+333 VPKRDSGKYTSEN

>member
-1 MCYNGRII
+1 
-9 AEYKFLRIK
+9 
-18 GVLMNMNKD
+18 
-27 LEDFSIVHDNGMNNN
+27 MNNN
-42 NFVDSLCHP
+42 NFVD
-51 ELVSRSLNHEILKQ
+51 
-65 VQNDNT
+65 
-71 LGNNSLCHPEFISGS
+71 SLCHPEFISGS
-86 QEEDILKRVPS
+86 QEEDILKRVPN
-97 DNVFMQN
+97 D
-104 NRELVG
+104 RELVG

-214 IYGTPGGDTVPKQLM
+214 IYGTPGGNPNTVPYSLM
-229 CSKLDA
+229 CAKIDA
-235 NGNPIE
+235 NGNPV
-241 TTNADGLIVF
+241 TRFSDGLTEF
-251 VYTTDCKKNP
+251 VYTTDCKKTLP
-261 PRLTLDPLDPI
+261 KLTLDPIDPI
-272 DTSTRGGD
+272 DTSTLNVD
-280 TVVDN
+280 TGNN
-285 TPTPTGTLKPTGG
+285 TTGIPKPTGG

-333 VPTRDSGKYTSEN
+333 VPKRDSGKYTSEN

-365 NNKVCTFNTSDGMSW
+365 SNKVCTFNTSDGTSW

>member
-1 MCYNGRII
+1 
-9 AEYKFLRIK
+9 
-18 GVLMNMNKD
+18 MNMNKD

-51 ELVSRSLNHEILKQ
+51 ELVSRSLNHEILNQ
-65 VQNDNT
+65 VQNDNM
-71 LGNNSLCHPEFISGS
+71 LGNSSLCHPEFISGS
-86 QEEDILKRVPS
+86 QEEDILKRVPN
-97 DNVFMQN
+97 D
-104 NRELVG
+104 RELVG

-178 ASFRGHL
+178 ASFRGYL

-190 RQVEMALFTPDLTQ
+190 RQVEMAL
-204 AITGDGVDCT
+204 
-214 IYGTPGGDTVPKQLM
+214 LM
-229 CSKLDA
+229 CAKIDA
-235 NGNPIE
+235 NGNPV
-241 TTNADGLIVF
+241 TRLNSDGLTEF
-251 VYTTDCKKNP
+251 VYTTNCKKTLP
-261 PRLTLDPLDPI
+261 KLTLDPIDPI
-272 DTSTRGGD
+272 DTSTLNVD
-280 TVVDN
+280 TGNN
-285 TPTPTGTLKPTGG
+285 TTGIPKPTGG

-311 GETTTSGNVKITPAS
+311 GEATTSGNVKITPAS

-333 VPTRDSGKYTSEN
+333 VPKRDSGKYTSAN

-365 NNKVCTFNTSDGMSW
+365 SNKVCTFNTSDGMSW

>member
-1 MCYNGRII
+1 MD
-9 AEYKFLRIK
+9 
-18 GVLMNMNKD
+18 MNKD
-27 LEDFSIVHDNGMNNN
+27 LEDFSIVYDNGMNDN
-42 NFVDSLCHP
+42 NFVD
-51 ELVSRSLNHEILKQ
+51 
-65 VQNDNT
+65 
-71 LGNNSLCHPEFISGS
+71 SLCHPEFISGS
-86 QEEDILKRVPS
+86 QEILNLEERYRNECGMTESETSYIMSSRISETHCGIFK
-97 DNVFMQN
+97 DTKMQKS
-104 NRELVG
+104 L
-110 AHKAFTLSESLIMM
+110 AFTLSESLIMM

-214 IYGTPGGDTVPKQLM
+214 IYGTPGGGPNTTQKTFM
-229 CSKLDA
+229 CVKEDA
-235 NGNPIE
+235 NGNPITYVNDE
-241 TTNADGLIVF
+241 GIIDF
-251 VYTTDCKKNP
+251 VHTTDCKRNTL
-261 PRLTLDPLDPI
+261 RTLDFLDPV

-333 VPTRDSGKYTSEN
+333 VPKRDSGKYTSEN

>member
-1 MCYNGRII
+1 
-9 AEYKFLRIK
+9 
-18 GVLMNMNKD
+18 MNMNKD
-27 LEDFSIVHDNGMNNN
+27 LEDFSIVYDNGMNNN
-42 NFVDSLCHP
+42 NFVD
-51 ELVSRSLNHEILKQ
+51 
-65 VQNDNT
+65 
-71 LGNNSLCHPEFISGS
+71 SLCHPEFISGS
-86 QEEDILKRVPS
+86 QEEDILKRVPNDS
-97 DNVFMQN
+97 VFMQDD
-104 NRELVG
+104 RELVG

-185 LFAAR
+185 LFAVR
-190 RQVEMALFTPDLTQ
+190 RQVEMA
-204 AITGDGVDCT
+204 A
-214 IYGTPGGDTVPKQLM
+214 LM
-229 CSKLDA
+229 CYKEDE
-235 NGNPIE
+235 NGNHI
-241 TTNADGLIVF
+241 TTLNSDGLIEYVA
-251 VYTTDCKKNP
+251 TTDCKKNTP
-261 PRLTLDPLDPI
+261 KLTLDPLDPV
-272 DTSTRGGD
+272 DTSTFTFN
-280 TVVDN
+280 TVN
-285 TPTPTGTLKPTGG
+285 TGNNTIETLKPTGG

-333 VPTRDSGKYTSEN
+333 VPTRDSGKYTSAN

-440 DAVAQKYLQSRK
+440 DTVAQKYLQSRK

>member
-1 MCYNGRII
+1 
-9 AEYKFLRIK
+9 
-18 GVLMNMNKD
+18 
-27 LEDFSIVHDNGMNNN
+27 
-42 NFVDSLCHP
+42 
-51 ELVSRSLNHEILKQ
+51 
-65 VQNDNT
+65 
-71 LGNNSLCHPEFISGS
+71 
-86 QEEDILKRVPS
+86 
-97 DNVFMQN
+97 
-104 NRELVG
+104 
-110 AHKAFTLSESLIMM
+110 
-124 AIVGVIAVITLVS
+124 
-137 LSGLKPNKDKLLL
+137 
-150 QKAHRA
+150 
-156 TLEAVAEIAN
+156 
-166 DTVAYPP
+166 
-173 LQSAD
+173 
-178 ASFRGHL
+178 
-185 LFAAR
+185 
-190 RQVEMALFTPDLTQ
+190 MALITPDLTH
-204 AITGDGVDCT
+204 AITDCT
-214 IYGTPGGDTVPKQLM
+214 IYGTPGGDPHTMPHTYM
-229 CSKLDA
+229 CYKKDA

-241 TTNADGLIVF
+241 TTNADGIIYF
-251 VYTTDCKKNP
+251 VMTTNCKN
-261 PRLTLDPLDPI
+261 TLKTIERIDPI
-272 DTSTRGGD
+272 DTSTWDVD
-280 TVVDN
+280 TGNN
-285 TPTPTGTLKPTGG
+285 TTEILKPTGG

>member
-1 MCYNGRII
+1 
-9 AEYKFLRIK
+9 
-18 GVLMNMNKD
+18 MNMNKD
-27 LEDFSIVHDNGMNNN
+27 LEDFSIVYDNGMNNN

-51 ELVSRSLNHEILKQ
+51 E
-65 VQNDNT
+65 
-71 LGNNSLCHPEFISGS
+71 FISES
-86 QEEDILKRVPS
+86 QEEDILKRVPN
-97 DNVFMQN
+97 D
-104 NRELVG
+104 RELVG

-214 IYGTPGGDTVPKQLM
+214 IYGTPGGDPNPTVPTQLM

-235 NGNPIE
+235 NGNPV
-241 TTNADGLIVF
+241 TRLNSDGLTEF

-261 PRLTLDPLDPI
+261 PKLTLDPI
-272 DTSTRGGD
+272 DTSTFNTGNTGN
-280 TVVDN
+280 TVN
-285 TPTPTGTLKPTGG
+285 TGSNTIEILKPTGG
-298 GHSDSVLPNIGSA
+298 GHSDSVLPNIGSV

-333 VPTRDSGKYTSEN
+333 VPKRDSGKYTSEN